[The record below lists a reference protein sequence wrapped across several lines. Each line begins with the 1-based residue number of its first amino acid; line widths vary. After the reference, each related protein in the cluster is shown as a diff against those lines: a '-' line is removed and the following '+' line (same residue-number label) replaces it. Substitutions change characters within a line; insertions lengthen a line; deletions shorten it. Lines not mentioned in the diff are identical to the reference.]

1 MNRSGTFQE
10 RLEAAVSLSQKVTIE
25 RHDVEGGEDYFSI
38 EVESDTGDFG
48 KLTGSVDLNITDATP
63 GKLVAAIEYTAG
75 VITSAI
81 EVMRKR
87 PPESVTAPEPVL

>member
-63 GKLVAAIEYTAG
+63 GKLVAAIEDTAG